1 MLTKLYTWVSAAPGW
16 IFFFFLNP
24 LRKRR
29 LPRPR
34 PFLSRRPALSHS
46 LLYLPS
52 SSLSLS
58 LLMDETDKHTHLAC
72 MLHAKSLQSGLTV

>member
-16 IFFFFLNP
+16 IFFFLNP

-46 LLYLPS
+46 LLDLPS

-58 LLMDETDKHTHLAC
+58 LLMDETDKHIHLAC